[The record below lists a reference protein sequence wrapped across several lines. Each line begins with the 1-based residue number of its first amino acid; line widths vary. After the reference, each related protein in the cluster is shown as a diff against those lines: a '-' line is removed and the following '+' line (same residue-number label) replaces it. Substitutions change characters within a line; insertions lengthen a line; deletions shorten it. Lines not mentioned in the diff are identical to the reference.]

1 MCDKCVTDFLEDGG
15 SSNPCGR
22 DEHQAANG
30 SSTILFSSSKS
41 KSRLHST
48 FTHRTVC
55 LRITKAGLSG
65 TASRWISC
73 SFRQCGHVIC
83 LRLTVVASIH
93 QFYHA
98 PGCDFGQEISGVFY
112 SGKFPV
118 VPLCAGWPRSL
129 RTWTRQSSC
138 AGRSKVPNYPCV
150 GMTPYADSPV
160 ALCSA
165 EA

>member
-83 LRLTVVASIH
+83 LRLTVVASIYG
-93 QFYHA
+93 FYHA
-98 PGCDFGQEISGVFY
+98 PGAQSFTVRSSG
-112 SGKFPV
+112 
-118 VPLCAGWPRSL
+118 A
-129 RTWTRQSSC
+129 
-138 AGRSKVPNYPCV
+138 
-150 GMTPYADSPV
+150 ADRPSRHC
-160 ALCSA
+160 L
-165 EA
+165 